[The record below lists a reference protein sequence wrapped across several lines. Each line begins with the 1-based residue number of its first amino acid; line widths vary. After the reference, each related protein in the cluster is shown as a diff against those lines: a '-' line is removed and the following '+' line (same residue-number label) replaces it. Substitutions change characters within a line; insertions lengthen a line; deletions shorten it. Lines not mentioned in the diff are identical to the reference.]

1 MPAARAARDGVPG
14 CEGDR
19 VRPATHGERLR
30 TAVEAGAAIT
40 RALAGD
46 DAPTVIAGHVARAL
60 DVWECALYE
69 YDPHGRILT
78 ATALWSRDLRP
89 EDTAWLGQRIAIDE
103 RPGYRRVVEGGETL
117 LAAAGDPGLDHA
129 DQAAMEKW
137 DELQKM
143 GVPLRFGGLGV
154 VGCLV
159 LIEKREGR
167 PFTDEDVELV
177 GLLAGPVAV
186 AVRNAR
192 LFRLQQ
198 EQNRY
203 LASLLDTGRAITTS
217 ITLEDSLA
225 RICRTAA
232 EALETQECVI
242 YEYDPAR
249 DAIICR
255 AFHSDGP
262 TPPLLDEAGVY
273 PLSEYP
279 SDRRILEE
287 GEVVQEALDDAGLPE
302 DVRAS
307 MERWG
312 EQACLSVPLIVE
324 GEPLGILALIETAGR
339 RVFDDAEVEL
349 ARALGEQAATAL
361 RHARLYRRGERQNR
375 RLAALLETSR
385 VLASSLDV
393 GAVLGEVRRE
403 VCGLFEVRGEDVALL
418 LRRGDA
424 FVPFAPGGSLDQDD
438 DAQAAELDGLRREAA
453 ESLGLVGS
461 DDGSRLVVPF
471 VSGGVVEGLLDLHAG
486 AVSIGAGE
494 LELLQILA
502 GQAAAALANASLYRT
517 LERQAITDGLTGLYN
532 HRYFY
537 ERLNQEIA
545 RAQRYGLPL
554 SLLMIDIDDFKHFN
568 DRFGHP
574 AGDLVLAEVGR
585 ILTTQIRAGVDI
597 ASRYGGEEFT
607 VVLPNTSRDGAE
619 VVGARLA
626 QQLSELAGAPAP
638 NELGA
643 VRVGESI
650 RITVSSTVLP
660 GADQDARITVSIGV
674 ACFPGAAGGPGELMR
689 SADKALYLAKRLGKN
704 RVEVFGD

>member
-1 MPAARAARDGVPG
+1 
-14 CEGDR
+14 
-19 VRPATHGERLR
+19 VRL
-30 TAVEAGAAIT
+30 AVEAGARIT
-40 RALAGD
+40 EALAGD
-46 DAPTVIAGHVARAL
+46 DAPAVIARRVAEAL
-60 DVWECALYE
+60 DVWECDLYE
-69 YDPHGRILT
+69 YDPATRTLT
-78 ATALWSRDLRP
+78 AAALWSRDLTP
-89 EDTAWLGQRIAIDE
+89 ADLAWVGTSLSIDD
-103 RPGYRRVVEGGETL
+103 RPGYAAVIEGDGAGVSRLGDPRLDSADHEAMKAWGELETL
-117 LAAAGDPGLDHA
+117 A
-129 DQAAMEKW
+129 
-137 DELQKM
+137 
-143 GVPLRFGGLGV
+143 VPLRFRGFGV

-159 LIEKREGR
+159 LTEKREGR
-167 PFTDEDVELV
+167 TFTDEDTELV
-177 GLLAGPVAV
+177 TLLAGPAAV

-203 LASLLDTGRAITTS
+203 LSSLLETGRAITAS
-217 ITLEDSLA
+217 ITLEDSLSH
-225 RICRTAA
+225 ICRTAA
-232 EALETQECVI
+232 EALTAEECVI
-242 YEYDPAR
+242 YEYDPAH

-255 AFHSDGP
+255 AFHS
-262 TPPLLDEAGVY
+262 TSSSPPLVDDAGVY
-273 PLSEYP
+273 PLSDYP
-279 SDRRILEE
+279 RDRRVLEE
-287 GEVVQEALDDAGLPE
+287 GRVVQETLGEEGLPE

-312 EQACLSVPLIVE
+312 EKACLNVPLIVE
-324 GEPLGILALIETAGR
+324 GEPLGILVLIETENA
-339 RVFDDAEVEL
+339 RVFDADEVEL

-393 GAVLGEVRRE
+393 SAVLGEVRRE
-403 VCGLFEVRGEDVALL
+403 VAGLFDVPGEQVGLLERRGEAFLSFTGGRPPVRAEEPSAL
-418 LRRGDA
+418 
-424 FVPFAPGGSLDQDD
+424 
-438 DAQAAELDGLRREAA
+438 ELDELQREAVA
-453 ESLGLVGS
+453 SLGPAAAG
-461 DDGSRLVVPF
+461 DGSRLVVPF
-471 VSGGVVEGLLDLHAG
+471 VSGDVAEGLLDLRTDGVAVG
-486 AVSIGAGE
+486 ADE

-502 GQAAAALANASLYRT
+502 SQAAAALANAALYRT

-554 SLLMIDIDDFKHFN
+554 SLLMVDIDDFKHFN

-585 ILTTQIRAGVDI
+585 ILATQIRAGVDI

-607 VVLPNTSRDGAE
+607 IVLPNTARDGAQ

-626 QQLSELAGAPAP
+626 RRLSALPGAPP
-638 NELGA
+638 PHEEGA

-650 RITVSSTVLP
+650 RLNVSRATLP
-660 GADQDARITVSIGV
+660 GIDDGTRITVSVGA
-674 ACFPGAAGGPGELMR
+674 ACFPGAAGGPGELVR
-689 SADKALYLAKRLGKN
+689 NADKALYLAKRLGKN